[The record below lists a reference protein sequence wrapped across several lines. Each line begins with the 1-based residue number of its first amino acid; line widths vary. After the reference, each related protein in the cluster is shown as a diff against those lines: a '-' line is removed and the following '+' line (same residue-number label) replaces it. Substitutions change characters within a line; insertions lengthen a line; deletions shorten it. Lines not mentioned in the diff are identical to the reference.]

1 MIHPAD
7 LLEIAREAL
16 VLSVILSLPV
26 IGAAFIAGLVSAC
39 LQALTR
45 VSEPALTNVPR
56 IAAVALAVW
65 IAAPWMGGRVAGF
78 AERVWI
84 LVQTVHL

>member
-16 VLSVILSLPV
+16 VLSVILSLPI
-26 IGAAFIAGLVSAC
+26 IGAAFVAGLISSS

-56 IAAVALAVW
+56 IASVALAVW
-65 IAAPWMGGRVAGF
+65 ITAPWIGGRVAGF

-84 LVQTVHL
+84 LVQAVHS